1 MNHRPPANLPAS
13 VHQRLLNLSQQRG
26 QEFNRLLILFAIE
39 RLLYRLAQSPFAG
52 RFVLKGALLF
62 LVWELPNHRPT
73 RDLDLLGFG
82 ENSAATLTR
91 IFQEV
96 CNQPVIADG
105 LHFDPQSIQV
115 SAIREEQE
123 YIGQRVELV
132 AYLGRARLPLQI
144 DVGFGDSISPSP
156 IHTTYPTL
164 LEFPPP
170 TLRVYAKET
179 VVAEKLH
186 AMVEH
191 DLGNSRM
198 KDFYDLWTLSRLF
211 AFDGAILTQAIA
223 ATCGQRKT
231 VIPPS
236 TPTALTA
243 EFAAHPFKLTQ
254 WQAFLRRNR
263 LEVDGASF
271 AQVIEQLNRFL
282 LPPLQSL
289 VTAQAFHL
297 HWTPPDQW
305 Q

>member
-1 MNHRPPANLPAS
+1 MNNFSKTNLAAS
-13 VHQRLLNLSQQRG
+13 VRQRLLNLKQQR
-26 QEFNRLLILFAIE
+26 QEEFGLILSQYAIE
-39 RLLYRLAQSPFAG
+39 RLLFRLSQSSVANQFI
-52 RFVLKGALLF
+52 LKGATLF
-62 LVWELPNHRPT
+62 AVWTGKFHRPT
-73 RDLDLLGFG
+73 QDIDLLGYG
-82 ENSAATLTR
+82 DSSGDTVRL
-91 IFQEV
+91 IFADLCEL
-96 CNQPVIADG
+96 PVEADG
-105 LHFDPQSIQV
+105 LIFDTGSIHLED
-115 SAIREEQE
+115 IREGLE
-123 YIGQRVELV
+123 YGGHRVNV
-132 AYLGRARLPLQI
+132 TAYLDTARIPVQI
-144 DVGFGDSISPSP
+144 DIGFGDVVTPGA
-156 IHTTYPTL
+156 TWLTYPTL
-164 LEFPPP
+164 LPFPAPY
-170 TLRVYAKET
+170 LRTYPKET

-186 AMVEH
+186 AMVEYG
-191 DLGNSRM
+191 LGNSRM

-211 AFDGAILTQAIA
+211 AFDGAILVQAIA
-223 ATCGQRKT
+223 ATFGQRKT
-231 VIPPS
+231 LIPPS

>member
-1 MNHRPPANLPAS
+1 MTPRQPTNLPAS
-13 VHQRLLNLSQQRG
+13 VHQRLLNLSQQRS
-26 QEFNRLLILFAIE
+26 QEFNHLLTLFAIE

-62 LVWELPNHRPT
+62 MVWALPTHRPT

-82 ENSAATLTR
+82 ENSAAALAR
-91 IFQEV
+91 IFQEI
-96 CNQPVIADG
+96 CDQPVIADG
-105 LHFDPQSIQV
+105 LHFDSQSIQV

-144 DVGFGDSISPSP
+144 DVGFGDSVSPAP

-164 LEFPPP
+164 LEFPAP

-211 AFDGAILTQAIA
+211 SFDGAILSQAIA
-223 ATCGQRKT
+223 ATFGQRHT
-231 VIPPS
+231 PIPAS
-236 TPTALTA
+236 APTALTA
-243 EFAAHPFKLTQ
+243 AFADHPFKLTQ

-263 LEVDGASF
+263 LDVAGASF
-271 AQVIEQLNRFL
+271 DQVIAHLNRFL
-282 LPPLQSL
+282 LPPLQAL
-289 VTAQAFHL
+289 AAAQSFRL
-297 HWTPPDQW
+297 HWQPPDGW